1 MKKAILVAT
10 MLITMVLASRASN
23 QTTVAAAIELDQ
35 PETLVLEKEE
45 KDIQIVGE
53 GREAPL
59 EEIGKI
65 QAACGETQANLSSYR
80 QSGGKYYADS
90 GSLVKAT
97 LFTGSA
103 LDRVMMKY
111 GYSTYQVDYY
121 YWNQYGHD
129 VDEGPIYLD
138 ILLDGNRREQCYCC
152 EMGTFQNRAGSWV
165 ELVWDESGW
174 YDFVWDLEME
184 GELILRTYDRTYSS
198 SGGEMVAPTDLG
210 DAQSKFVG
218 YYAIMEDAGD
228 HMMNPEWGGVFD
240 ITKIENGK
248 IYGSYSQYS
257 SAVSENGI
265 KLDFSQGV
273 AFEHNRFVAEGVY
286 TRAEMVEDY
295 TDADFYGLFP
305 YRLKEYPC
313 QIECWFEV
321 INGKVIL
328 RTWDLNEIGA
338 VNIYYKNQDTQYW
351 QD

>member
-35 PETLVLEKEE
+35 PEVLVLEKEE
-45 KDIQIVGE
+45 KDIQMVGE

-80 QSGGKYYADS
+80 QSAGKYYADS

-121 YWNQYGHD
+121 YWNRYGHD

-152 EMGTFQNRAGSWV
+152 EMGTFQNRAGSWG
-165 ELVWDESGW
+165 ELEWDDSGW
-174 YDFVWDLEME
+174 FDFIWALEKE

-218 YYAIMEDAGD
+218 CYAIMEDAGD
-228 HMMNPEWGGVFD
+228 HMMNPEWGGIFD

-257 SAVSENGI
+257 SAISVHGI

-286 TRAEMVEDY
+286 TRAEMIEDY
-295 TDADFYGLFP
+295 TDPDFP
-305 YRLKEYPC
+305 YRVKEYPC

-338 VNIYYKNQDTQYW
+338 ANIYYKNRDTQY
-351 QD
+351 

>member
-138 ILLDGNRREQCYCC
+138 IRLDGNRREQYYCC
-152 EMGTFQNRAGSWV
+152 EMGTFQNQAGSWV
-165 ELVWDESGW
+165 ELEWDDSGW
-174 YDFVWDLEME
+174 YDLVWALE
-184 GELILRTYDRTYSS
+184 GEGALILRTYDRTYSS

-218 YYAIMEDAGD
+218 CYAIMEDADWYTAARDGT
-228 HMMNPEWGGVFD
+228 FD

-248 IYGSYSQYS
+248 IYGTYYQNS
-257 SAVSENGI
+257 SAVGADGI
-265 KLDFSQGV
+265 QLDFSQGV
-273 AFEHNRFVAEGVY
+273 AFENNRFVAEGVY
-286 TRAEMVEDY
+286 TRVEMVEDY
-295 TDADFYGLFP
+295 TDPEFP
-305 YRLKEYPC
+305 SRIKEYPC

-328 RTWDLNEIGA
+328 RTWDLADIGEG
-338 VNIYYKNQDTQYW
+338 NIYYKNRDTQY
-351 QD
+351 

>member
-23 QTTVAAAIELDQ
+23 KTTVAAAIELDQ

-138 ILLDGNRREQCYCC
+138 IRLDGNRREQYYCC
-152 EMGTFQNRAGSWV
+152 EMGTFQNQAGSWV
-165 ELVWDESGW
+165 ELEWDDSGW
-174 YDFVWDLEME
+174 YDLVWALE
-184 GELILRTYDRTYSS
+184 GEGALILRTYDRTYSS

-218 YYAIMEDAGD
+218 CYAIMEDADWYTAARDGT
-228 HMMNPEWGGVFD
+228 FD

-248 IYGSYSQYS
+248 IYGTYYQNS
-257 SAVSENGI
+257 SAVGADGI
-265 KLDFSQGV
+265 QLDFSQGV
-273 AFEHNRFVAEGVY
+273 AFENNRFVAEGVY
-286 TRAEMVEDY
+286 TRVEMVEDY
-295 TDADFYGLFP
+295 TDPEFP
-305 YRLKEYPC
+305 SRIKEYPC

-328 RTWDLNEIGA
+328 RTWDLADIGEG
-338 VNIYYKNQDTQYW
+338 NIYYKNRDTQY
-351 QD
+351 

>member
-23 QTTVAAAIELDQ
+23 KTTVAAAIELDQ

-138 ILLDGNRREQCYCC
+138 IRLDGNRREQYYCC

-165 ELVWDESGW
+165 ELEWDDSGW
-174 YDFVWDLEME
+174 KDFIWALE
-184 GELILRTYDRTYSS
+184 GEGALILRTYDRTYSS

-218 YYAIMEDAGD
+218 CYEIMEDAGD

-257 SAVSENGI
+257 SAISVHGI

-286 TRAEMVEDY
+286 TRPEMIEDY
-295 TDADFYGLFP
+295 TDPEFP
-305 YRLKEYPC
+305 YRVKEYPC

-338 VNIYYKNQDTQYW
+338 VNIYYKNRDTQYW